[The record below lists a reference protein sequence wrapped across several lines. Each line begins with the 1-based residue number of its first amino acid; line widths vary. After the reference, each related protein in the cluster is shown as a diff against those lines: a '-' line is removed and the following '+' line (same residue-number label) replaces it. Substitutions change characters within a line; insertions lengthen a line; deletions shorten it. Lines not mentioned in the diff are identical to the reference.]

1 MSRRRVASRREHK
14 KDAHGTCNGSSSI
27 QPLSTYTPTYGHTC
41 TCRRVQRHAT
51 HNVGPRRRTAIAHTR
66 AHARDK
72 PRSKTRAR
80 YPDVLRASCTDRR
93 GLGLGRKGKHMPRR
107 RARLEVHIWDT
118 PGPAA
123 DDSPR
128 GPIVARSTQ
137 AFSGPSAEDF
147 SSLGLPPRDERLGVA
162 MARSASALRLERPG
176 APPAARTGHQ
186 PIGNNF

>member
-1 MSRRRVASRREHK
+1 MSRRRVAGRRAHK
-14 KDAHGTCNGSSSI
+14 KKAHGTCNEASSI
-27 QPLSTYTPTYGHTC
+27 QAPKTYTPTYGHTC
-41 TCRRVQRHAT
+41 TCRRPAT

-66 AHARDK
+66 AHSRDK

-186 PIGNNF
+186 PIGTNF